1 MSVLRSSIQL
11 SDLAFD
17 VLWKQEQL
25 GQFHP
30 ALHVESPG
38 ETEDERAVIER
49 DVIGELRRVGL
60 DHPDVRGTLHLIA
73 KADADYSAW
82 IAVTPNETR
91 PVVVAANS
99 QHGVLALH
107 EDGFVQLHPIRPE
120 NAPEVLAMQLPDVPA
135 GRGASIN
142 VHESEI
148 NTHQPGKASPSMAL
162 RQLLAQPRTGTAK
175 LYTARRDGDERRR
188 AKTFL
193 TTIDFED
200 GRWLVVKYTD
210 QNHQTWVH
218 ATPASRQIITDWLKR
233 LT

>member
-1 MSVLRSSIQL
+1 MLRSSIQL

-17 VLWKQEQL
+17 VLWKQEGL
-25 GQFHP
+25 GEYHP
-30 ALHVESPG
+30 ALSVDSPG
-38 ETEDERAVIER
+38 ETEDERVLIER
-49 DVIGELRRVGL
+49 DVIGELRRLGL

-73 KADADYSAW
+73 KAEHDYSAW
-82 IAVTPNETR
+82 IAVTPQETK
-91 PVVVAANS
+91 PVVVAVNA

-107 EDGFVQLHPIRPE
+107 DNGFVQLHPIRPE

-142 VHESEI
+142 VHETEI
-148 NTHQPGKASPSMAL
+148 KLHQPGKASPSISL
-162 RQLLAQPRTGTAK
+162 RQLLAQPRKGTAK
-175 LYTARRDGDERRR
+175 LYAAKRSGEGRQR

-210 QNHQTWVH
+210 ENHQTWVH

>member
-17 VLWKQEQL
+17 VLWKQERL
-25 GQFHP
+25 GEYHP
-30 ALHVESPG
+30 ALSVDSPG
-38 ETEDERAVIER
+38 ETEEERAAIER

-73 KADADYSAW
+73 KADHDYSAW
-82 IAVTPNETR
+82 IAVTPSETK

-99 QHGVLALH
+99 QYGVLAVH
-107 EDGFVQLHPIRPE
+107 DNGFVQLHPIRPE

-148 NTHQPGKASPSMAL
+148 NVHQAGRPSPSISL
-162 RQLLAQPRTGTAK
+162 RQLLAQPRKGTAK
-175 LYTARRDGDERRR
+175 LYAAKRNGEGRQR

-210 QNHQTWVH
+210 ENHQTWVH

>member
-1 MSVLRSSIQL
+1 MLRSSIQL

-17 VLWKQEQL
+17 VLWKQEKL
-25 GQFHP
+25 GEYHP
-30 ALHVESPG
+30 ALSVDSPG
-38 ETEDERAVIER
+38 ETDDDRVLIER

-73 KADADYSAW
+73 KAEHDYSAW
-82 IAVTPNETR
+82 IAATPNESR

-99 QHGVLALH
+99 QYGVLALH
-107 EDGFVQLHPIRPE
+107 DNGFVQLHPIRPE

-148 NTHQPGKASPSMAL
+148 KLHQSGKVSPSIEL
-162 RQLLAQPRTGTAK
+162 RQLLAQPRKGTAK
-175 LYTARRDGDERRR
+175 LYAAKRNGEGRQR

-210 QNHQTWVH
+210 ENHQTWVH

>member
-1 MSVLRSSIQL
+1 MLRSSIQL

-17 VLWKQEQL
+17 VLWKQERL
-25 GQFHP
+25 GEYHP
-30 ALHVESPG
+30 ALHVDSPG

-82 IAVTPNETR
+82 IAVTPSETK

-99 QHGVLALH
+99 QHGVLAVH
-107 EDGFVQLHPIRPE
+107 DSGFVQLHPIRPE
-120 NAPEVLAMQLPDVPA
+120 SAPEVLAMQLPDVPA
-135 GRGASIN
+135 GKGQSIN
-142 VHESEI
+142 VHESEL
-148 NTHQPGKASPSMAL
+148 NAHQPGRAAPSISL
-162 RQLLAQPRTGTAK
+162 RKLLAQPRKGTAK
-175 LYTARRDGDERRR
+175 LYAARRGADGRQR

-210 QNHQTWVH
+210 QNRQTWVH
-218 ATPASRQIITDWLKR
+218 ATPASRQILTDWLKR

>member
-1 MSVLRSSIQL
+1 MLRSSIQL

-17 VLWKQEQL
+17 VLWKQEKL
-25 GQFHP
+25 GEYHP
-30 ALHVESPG
+30 ALSVDSPG
-38 ETEDERAVIER
+38 ETEDERVLIER

-73 KADADYSAW
+73 KAEHDYSAW
-82 IAVTPNETR
+82 IAVTPNETK

-107 EDGFVQLHPIRPE
+107 DNGFVQLHPIRPE

-142 VHESEI
+142 VHATEI
-148 NTHQPGKASPSMAL
+148 NVHQPGKASPSISL
-162 RQLLAQPRTGTAK
+162 RQLLAQPRQGTAK
-175 LYTARRDGDERRR
+175 LYAAKRNGEGRQR

>member
-1 MSVLRSSIQL
+1 M
-11 SDLAFD
+11 
-17 VLWKQEQL
+17 
-25 GQFHP
+25 
-30 ALHVESPG
+30 
-38 ETEDERAVIER
+38 
-49 DVIGELRRVGL
+49 
-60 DHPDVRGTLHLIA
+60 RGTLRLIA
-73 KADADYSAW
+73 NADTDYSAW
-82 IAVTPNETR
+82 IALTPTETR

-107 EDGFVQLHPIRPE
+107 DNGFVQMHPIRPE
-120 NAPEVLAMQLPDVPA
+120 NAPDVLAMQLPDVPA

-142 VHESEI
+142 VHATEI
-148 NTHQPGKASPSMAL
+148 NTHQPGKASPSIAL
-162 RQLLAQPRTGTAK
+162 RQLLAQPRKGTAK
-175 LYTARRDGDERRR
+175 LYTARRNGEGRQR

-210 QNHQTWVH
+210 DNHQTWVH